1 MKSTITFVGSHRAAG
16 LGLVVMWLVQVQ
28 GLGQQ
33 PSNAGSGESSFWQMA
48 ADVAG
53 TLVEKAKPM
62 VESAVTKAQNMRA
75 SLGEISVAGVHL
87 GMDINNAFDAICRKY
102 QWQRIEADGDT
113 GRAIVAPDGSGAV
126 LLVKK
131 DMQADRVTEGPLGPN
146 DEILLVYYL
155 NFLGF
160 GGAPLSI
167 SRVRANNAGEV
178 AHVELA
184 GSTVDTLFQTSHLDA
199 YQFANLFR
207 EANNLG
213 AEGYASGDAVLEYIS
228 DNGTKV
234 IVRSDKSIEIFPVPS
249 RARML
254 EKF

>member
-1 MKSTITFVGSHRAAG
+1 MSFATFDRGNRLRALCLLA
-16 LGLVVMWLVQVQ
+16 MWLPQFQ
-28 GLGQQ
+28 GLAQQ
-33 PSNAGSGESSFWQMA
+33 NNTSGSEQSPFWQMA
-48 ADVAG
+48 ADIAG

-62 VESAVTKAQNMRA
+62 VESAVTKAQNLRA
-75 SLGEISVAGVHL
+75 SLGEISVAGVYL
-87 GMDINNAFDAICRKY
+87 GMDINNAFDAMCRKY
-102 QWQRIEADGDT
+102 QWQRIDAYGDT
-113 GRAIVAPDGSGAV
+113 ARAIVAADGSGAV

-131 DMQADRVTEGPLGPN
+131 DIQADRVTEGPLGPN

-160 GGAPLSI
+160 GGAPLSV
-167 SRVRANNAGEV
+167 SRIRANNAGEV

-184 GSTVDTLFQTSHLDA
+184 GSTVDILFQTSHLDA

-213 AEGYASGDAVLEYIS
+213 AEGYATGDAVLEYIS
-228 DNGTKV
+228 DNGTRV
-234 IVRSDKSIEIFPVPS
+234 IVRNDKSIEMFPVPS